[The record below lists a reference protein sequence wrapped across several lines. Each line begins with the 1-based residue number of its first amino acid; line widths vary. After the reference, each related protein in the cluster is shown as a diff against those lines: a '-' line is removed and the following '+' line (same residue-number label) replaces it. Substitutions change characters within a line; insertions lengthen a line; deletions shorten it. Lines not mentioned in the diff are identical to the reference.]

1 MKRLFLSFSLVCL
14 AMFGQASFGEA
25 SAQTSNDTPRV
36 WEAPLI
42 LPTYELNSPNPYPA
56 LLDWQRRKWR
66 PVYPY
71 PFLDSL
77 GTEKTNKT
85 WKAVYLENEYLKVT
99 VLPELGGHVYQIFD
113 KTLNRDIIY
122 SNPVMK
128 YAMVALRGAWVSGG
142 IEWNFPDGHTLTT
155 VAPIDYVMRTE
166 ADGSAAVAI
175 GDTERVQRMQWQII
189 LRLRPGTR
197 VLESE
202 VTLNNRREVP
212 GRYWYWSTAGAP
224 AAPDLRFNYPMR
236 EAYPHAFWPVFKF
249 PMEKG
254 VDIGRFRDVPNFLSL
269 FARDSKRDYFG
280 VYYEQSDWGVVHVAD
295 HRELPGKKT
304 WTWGTD
310 ENGDIWID
318 KLTDGGGQYVEFQG
332 GRFETQ
338 MEHQFIAP
346 HRVEHFFEYWFGVN
360 KMGGAWNEATR
371 DAAIRINSQGSRVTI
386 SIAANRRFSQAE
398 FSVANGGKQV
408 HTDHIDLDP
417 TRVFTTT
424 IDVPASRQPLELTL
438 KSKDGRVLL
447 QYRTDSPVDNNPDF
461 KAATRPIPDT
471 PNPTSAEQSYVAGL
485 ALDKKSKERDARD
498 AYTEALKRDPGFA
511 PAHIA
516 LGLSFYRSGEYETA
530 AKHLEAALVRNKD
543 AGDAHYYL
551 ALVQRA
557 LGQTSAAEDHLLWLV
572 RAGYR
577 ESIARYVLGEIALAN
592 GDTKKAL
599 EHLQQAVLLDPRDL
613 KARTVLAVAERLD
626 GNITGALARIAAVAN
641 ELPIDYFAIHELA
654 SINRAA
660 GNSQK
665 EKAAEDKL
673 QHLLSREPDAV
684 LELAFDYT
692 AIGQQREAITILED
706 AIKRGPSGILAVDKN
721 RIHPMLYYTLGSLY
735 QKSGEHD
742 RARAQFA
749 LGTKG
754 DPAFV
759 FPHRVEEI
767 DVLRTAVAANA
778 NDGRAAYYLGNVLA
792 AMNRDKEALTAWR
805 DAVQLDP
812 ANAIAQRNYARALW
826 FVSQN
831 REEAAAQYQR
841 AINVSPNDFRLYIEL
856 DKLLTELRATD
867 RRIKLLEGAPPAVL
881 AQSGAVQS
889 LSGAYIDA
897 GRFADAATLLAKTT
911 FTSGEGEDAAL
922 GLYRKAHLGLARK
935 YREAGDHLKAAA
947 EFAAVT
953 EFPRNFGVGRPA
965 MQSQAQYYVATAR
978 EYEAAGKREEA
989 ERWWQRAATEELN
1002 PPSQPEEPWSEHYYF
1017 KAVALD
1023 HVGRKAEARKLYERL
1038 AQLNDDHKML
1048 EAEPWP
1054 ATGAIRFV
1062 LAGAALK
1069 ALGRNDEARVALE
1082 RALKI
1087 DPRNELAISQLAELK
1102 RSANSTV
1109 GAALRSG
1116 RSRN

>member
-1 MKRLFLSFSLVCL
+1 MKRLFFALLLVCV
-14 AMFGQASFGEA
+14 AMLGHAG
-25 SAQTSNDTPRV
+25 AQPANNAPRV
-36 WEAPLI
+36 WEAPLVI
-42 LPTYELNSPNPYPA
+42 PTYELNPPNPYPA

-77 GTEKTNKT
+77 GAEKTSKT

-113 KTLNRDIIY
+113 KTMNRDIIY

-166 ADGSAAVAI
+166 SDGSVAVAI
-175 GDTERVQRMQWQII
+175 GDTERVQRMQWQVI

-249 PMEKG
+249 PIEKG
-254 VDIGRFRDVPNFLSL
+254 VDISRFKDVPNFLSL
-269 FARDSKRDYFG
+269 FARDSHRDYFG
-280 VYYEQSDWGVVHVAD
+280 IYYEQSDWGVVHVAD

-371 DAAIRINSQGSRVTI
+371 EAAVRINLQDNRAAV
-386 SIAANRRFSQAE
+386 SIAANQRFSEAE
-398 FSVANGGKQV
+398 LILASGARQV
-408 HTDHIDLDP
+408 HSERIDLDP
-417 TRVFTTT
+417 TKVFTTN
-424 IDVPASRQPLELTL
+424 IEVPAPLQPLELTL
-438 KSKDGRVLL
+438 KSKEGRVLL
-447 QYRTDSPVDNNPDF
+447 HYRTDSPVDNNPDF
-461 KAATRPIPDT
+461 KPATRPIPDP
-471 PNPTSAEQSYVAGL
+471 PNATSAEQSYVAGL
-485 ALDKKSKERDARD
+485 ALDKKSREREARD

-530 AKHLEAALVRNKD
+530 AKHLEAALTRNKD

-557 LGQTSAAEDHLLWLV
+557 LGQTAEAEDHLLWLV
-572 RAGYR
+572 RSGYR
-577 ESIARYVLGEIALAN
+577 ESIARYILGEIALKN

-599 EHLQQAVLLDPRDL
+599 EHLQQAVMLDPRDL

-626 GNITGALARIAAVAN
+626 GNTSAALTRITEVAK
-641 ELPIDYFAIHELA
+641 ELPIDYFAVNELA
-654 SINRAA
+654 LINRAA
-660 GNSQK
+660 GNTQA
-665 EKAAEDKL
+665 EKAAAEQL
-673 QHLLSREPDAV
+673 RHLLSREPDAV

-692 AIGQQREAITILED
+692 ALGQQREAVTILSN
-706 AIKRGPSGILAVDKN
+706 AISSGPFGTLAADKT
-721 RIHPMLYYTLGSLY
+721 RTHPMLRYTLGYLY
-735 QKSGEHD
+735 AKAGERD
-742 RARAQFA
+742 RALGQFA
-749 LGTKG
+749 EGMKG

-792 AMNRDKEALTAWR
+792 SFNRDKEALAAWR
-805 DAVQLDP
+805 DAVKLDP
-812 ANAIAQRNYARALW
+812 ANTIGQRNYARALW
-826 FVSQN
+826 VVSQN

-841 AINVSPNDFRLYIEL
+841 AINVSPNDFRLYIEF
-856 DKLLTELRATD
+856 DKLLAEMGATE
-867 RRIKLLEGAPPAVL
+867 RRIKLLEGAPAVVL

-889 LSGAYIDA
+889 LAGAYIDA
-897 GRFADAATLLAKTT
+897 ARFADAAALLAKTT

-935 YREAGDHLKAAA
+935 YREAGDHLKAAS
-947 EFAAVT
+947 EFATVT

-965 MQSQAQYYVATAR
+965 MQSQAQYYVAAAR
-978 EYEAAGKREEA
+978 EYEAAGNTAEA
-989 ERWWQRAATEELN
+989 DRWWQRAATEELN
-1002 PPSQPEEPWSEHYYF
+1002 PPTQPEEPWSEHYYY

-1038 AQLNDDHKML
+1038 ARLNDDRQML
-1048 EAEPWP
+1048 QAEPWP

-1069 ALGRNDEARVALE
+1069 ALGRNDEARIALE
-1082 RALKI
+1082 RALKL
-1087 DPRNELAISQLAELK
+1087 DPQNELAISQLAELK
-1102 RSANSTV
+1102 RGANPSV
-1109 GAALRSG
+1109 GAALRD
-1116 RSRN
+1116 RRPRN

>member
-1 MKRLFLSFSLVCL
+1 MKRLFLTFILMCFGL
-14 AMFGQASFGEA
+14 WGQAWA
-25 SAQTSNDTPRV
+25 QSAKDTPRV
-36 WEAPLI
+36 WEAPLTI
-42 LPTYELNSPNPYPA
+42 PTYELNPPNPYPA

-85 WKAVYLENEYLKVT
+85 WKAIYLENEYLKVT

-175 GDTERVQRMQWQII
+175 GDTERVQRMQWQVI

-249 PMEKG
+249 PIEKG

-310 ENGDIWID
+310 DNGDIWID

-371 DAAIRINSQGSRVTI
+371 AAAVRVTLQGSRATVA
-386 SIAANRRFSQAE
+386 IAPNERFSGAE
-398 FSVANGGKQV
+398 FSLANGDKQV
-408 HTDHIDLDP
+408 HAEHIELDP
-417 TRVFTTT
+417 AKVFTTT
-424 IDVPASRQPLELTL
+424 IDVPAPRQPIELTL
-438 KSKDGRVLL
+438 KSKDRRVLL
-447 QYRTDSPVDNNPDF
+447 RYRTDSPVDNNPDF
-461 KAATRPIPDT
+461 KAATRPIPDP
-471 PNPTSAEQSYVAGL
+471 PNSTSAEQSYVAGL
-485 ALDKKSKERDARD
+485 ALDKKSKEREARD

-516 LGLSFYRSGEYETA
+516 LGLSFYRSGEYESA
-530 AKHLEAALVRNKD
+530 GRHLEAALVRNKD

-551 ALVQRA
+551 ALVRRA
-557 LGQTSAAEDHLLWLV
+557 LGQTSEAEDHLLWLV
-572 RAGYR
+572 RSGYR
-577 ESIARYVLGEIALAN
+577 ESVARYVLGEIALAN

-599 EHLQQAVLLDPRDL
+599 EHLQQSILLDPRDL

-626 GNITGALARIAAVAN
+626 GNIPAALARITEVAN
-641 ELPIDYFAIHELA
+641 ELPIDYFAINEQAL
-654 SINRAA
+654 INRAS

-665 EKAAEDKL
+665 AKAATDQL
-673 QHLLSREPDAV
+673 QHLLAREPDAV
-684 LELAFDYT
+684 LELVFDYM
-692 AIGQQREAITILED
+692 AIGQRREAIAILED
-706 AIKRGPSGILAVDKN
+706 AIKRGPTGILAVDKS
-721 RIHPMLYYTLGSLY
+721 RVHPMLYYTLGYLY
-735 QKSGEHD
+735 EKSGERD

-749 LGTKG
+749 LGMKG

-767 DVLRTAVAANA
+767 DVLRAAVALDA

-805 DAVQLDP
+805 GAVKLDP
-812 ANAIAQRNYARALW
+812 ANAIAQRNFARALW
-826 FVSQN
+826 LVSQN
-831 REEAAAQYQR
+831 RDEAAAQYQR
-841 AINVSPNDFRLYIEL
+841 AINVSPNDFRLYIEF
-856 DKLLTELRATD
+856 DKLLAELHATE

-889 LSGAYIDA
+889 LAGAYVDA
-897 GRFADAATLLAKTT
+897 GRFSDAAALLAKTT

-935 YREAGDHLKAAA
+935 FRDAGDHLKAAS

-978 EYEAAGKREEA
+978 EYEAGGKPDEA

-1002 PPSQPEEPWSEHYYF
+1002 PPSQPEEPWSEHYYY

-1023 HVGRKAEARKLYERL
+1023 HVGRKADARKLYERL
-1038 AQLNDDHKML
+1038 ARLNDDQKML

-1087 DPRNELAISQLAELK
+1087 DPQNELAISQLAELK
-1102 RSANSTV
+1102 RTANSTV
-1109 GAALRSG
+1109 GAALGSG